1 MILGLFIL
9 GVVLIGWFAPPII
22 VNRMPST
29 KGVILGSILALGL
42 GAAFIWLG
50 AHVAEMLAL
59 EERRSA
65 FDRGFNAW
73 KIMLLLAPASA
84 LAARRKFTAGDN

>member
-9 GVVLIGWFAPPII
+9 GVVLIGWFVPGLI
-22 VNRMPST
+22 VSRLQST
-29 KGVILGSILALGL
+29 TGVVIGCIAALGL

-50 AHVAEMLAL
+50 ANVADMMGL

-73 KIMLLLAPASA
+73 KIMLLLAPAAA
-84 LAARRKFTAGDN
+84 LAARRKTTAGDS